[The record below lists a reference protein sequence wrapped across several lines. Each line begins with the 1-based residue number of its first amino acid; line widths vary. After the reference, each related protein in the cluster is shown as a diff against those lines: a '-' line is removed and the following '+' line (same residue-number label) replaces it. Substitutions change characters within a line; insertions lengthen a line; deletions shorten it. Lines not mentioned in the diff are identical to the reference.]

1 MINFHK
7 NKKRYNFRQSN
18 IKDIEDGLFQYFLN
32 FLLTKLIE
40 FN

>member
-7 NKKRYNFRQSN
+7 NKNRYNFRQSN
-18 IKDIEDGLFQYFLN
+18 IKEIENVLFQYFLN